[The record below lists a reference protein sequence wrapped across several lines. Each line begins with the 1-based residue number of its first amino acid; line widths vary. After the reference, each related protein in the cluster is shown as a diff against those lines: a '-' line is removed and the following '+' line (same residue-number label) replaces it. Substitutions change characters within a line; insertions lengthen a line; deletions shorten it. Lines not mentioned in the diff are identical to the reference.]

1 MKKLF
6 ALLPFVLAAAVVSAQ
21 DPNPPA
27 AGQQPKEGMKSG
39 ERMVAGEVVSTDAT
53 AKTITFKTMA
63 PDATGDR
70 SEKTVTMAVSE
81 SIATNL
87 ANLKSGDKV
96 TVSFRRDE
104 VNQKDLVT
112 KISKGSAPKE

>member
-53 AKTITFKTMA
+53 
-63 PDATGDR
+63 GDR

-96 TVSFRRDE
+96 MVSFRRDE
-104 VNQKDLVT
+104 ANQKDLVT
-112 KISKGSAPKE
+112 K

>member
-1 MKKLF
+1 MKRLF

-21 DPNPPA
+21 DANPPA
-27 AGQQPKEGMKSG
+27 AQQPKEGMKSAD
-39 ERMVAGEVVSTDAT
+39 RQVAGEVVSTDAT

-70 SEKTVTMAVSE
+70 SEKTVTMAVSDTVAV
-81 SIATNL
+81 SL

-104 VNQKDLVT
+104 AQQKDLVT
-112 KISKGSAPKE
+112 KISKGSGPKE

>member
-27 AGQQPKEGMKSG
+27 AQQPKEPMKSA
-39 ERMVAGEVVSTDAT
+39 ERQVAGEVVSADAT
-53 AKTITFKTMA
+53 AKTITFKTTA
-63 PDATGDR
+63 PDAAGDR
-70 SEKTVTMAVSE
+70 SEKTVTMAVSD
-81 SIATNL
+81 IAAANL
-87 ANLKSGDKV
+87 SSLKSGDKV

-104 VNQKDLVT
+104 AQQKDMVT
-112 KISKGSAPKE
+112 KISKGSGPKE